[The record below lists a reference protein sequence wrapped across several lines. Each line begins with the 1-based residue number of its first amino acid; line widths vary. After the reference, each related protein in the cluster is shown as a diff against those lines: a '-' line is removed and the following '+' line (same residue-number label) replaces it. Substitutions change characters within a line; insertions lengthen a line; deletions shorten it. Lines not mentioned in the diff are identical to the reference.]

1 VLTAP
6 LRQKLW
12 GPEAVAP
19 PRTRLRSVF
28 LGVIEDDGLDER
40 LEDAPSN

>member
-1 VLTAP
+1 
-6 LRQKLW
+6 
-12 GPEAVAP
+12 VAP

-28 LGVIEDDGLDER
+28 LGVIEDDGLEER